1 MIKPKHLCPLL
12 LATVAIVPAAGQDS
26 KPSPALDHVT
36 IAVSDL
42 GAAEMFFRDA
52 LGFSIKEGRLHENTI
67 DNRHIKFGDGSAL
80 ELITAEEPV
89 DELAR
94 WYLDFLEHGDGAAF
108 LSLTGSA
115 IADVGTALT
124 AAGYDYRLTA
134 GESVSALATPP
145 GDSLYNLFFVETHD
159 RAPDLPE
166 HLEHANHAIRLK
178 AVWWAAGGRR
188 TLPQFM
194 EHFAVQA
201 CGTLELPFPPSTV
214 ELFQLERG
222 EIYLVDREAY
232 HARSPVLGVTVEVPS
247 LTDAAAAL
255 SPTVRSAA
263 LVGQSTRG
271 RSLILPPSAAYG
283 IFLEFLEPTPVEQ
296 RRDPVCGDS

>member
-1 MIKPKHLCPLL
+1 MIAPRHLSAFL
-12 LATVAIVPAAGQDS
+12 LATVVVAPAVRQDS
-26 KPSPALDHVT
+26 KPSLALDHVP

-42 GAAEMFFRDA
+42 EAAETFFRDA
-52 LGFSIKEGRLHENTI
+52 LGFSIKPGRAHENTI

-80 ELITAEEPV
+80 ELITAAQPV
-89 DELAR
+89 DELAQ
-94 WYLDFLEHGDGAAF
+94 WYLNFLEHGNGAAF
-108 LSLTGSA
+108 LSLTGGA
-115 IADVGTALT
+115 ITDVATALA

-134 GESVSALATPP
+134 GESVSTLAAAP
-145 GDSLYNLFFVETHD
+145 GDSLYNLFFVEIHD
-159 RAPDLPE
+159 RAPDSPE
-166 HLEHANHAIRLK
+166 HLDHANHATRLR

-188 TLPQFM
+188 TLSQLM

-247 LTDAAAAL
+247 LTETAAAL

-263 LVGQSTRG
+263 LVAQSTRG
-271 RSLILPPSAAYG
+271 RSLILPPSAAHG